1 MRFRNKSLFKAQ
13 FVLKRVWRIW
23 KRLFPEL
30 YFGTITELSLIERLK
45 ELTDSLFLHSNG
57 KLFHSLTVEGKKE
70 L

>member
-1 MRFRNKSLFKAQ
+1 MEDLETPFSGGPITDLLF
-13 FVLKRVWRIW
+13 
-23 KRLFPEL
+23 
-30 YFGTITELSLIERLK
+30 IERLK